1 MDENKT
7 EIPPDSG
14 YSVIVTEAVVHSV
27 VACCLASNVLS
38 PLSFMP
44 VADEKFEEPTPAHC
58 IDDCGPTPARSRDDC
73 GPTLAQCIGDCGP
86 TLAQCIGDCGPTP
99 TRCSAN
105 RGLELQTCREEKGE
119 LNIIWSKQF
128 TVIIVFNDLVVM
140 VASYN

>member
-1 MDENKT
+1 MANRVKRLENWEGEKKT
-7 EIPPDSG
+7 EMPPDSG

-44 VADEKFEEPTPAHC
+44 VADEKFEEPTAAHC
-58 IDDCGPTPARSRDDC
+58 ISDCGPMLARSRDDC
-73 GPTLAQCIGDCGP
+73 SPTLAQCVGDCGP
-86 TLAQCIGDCGPTP
+86 T
-99 TRCSAN
+99 RCSAH

-128 TVIIVFNDLVVM
+128 TVIIVFNDSL
-140 VASYN
+140 